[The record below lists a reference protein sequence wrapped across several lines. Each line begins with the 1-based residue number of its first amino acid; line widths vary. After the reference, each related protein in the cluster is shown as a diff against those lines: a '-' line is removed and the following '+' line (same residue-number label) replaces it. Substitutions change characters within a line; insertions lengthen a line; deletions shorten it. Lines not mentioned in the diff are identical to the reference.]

1 MLRGCFHPGWRS
13 PFVKVTAKQHW
24 CVVRAAALHS
34 VKTKRQAS
42 SAQVKSR
49 ANLRMKWADWR
60 PLLLV
65 LRARVMRP
73 VLLRAKALLVPQDWQ
88 LRLEPDSPLRVRAR
102 RCS

>member
-49 ANLRMKWADWR
+49 AICRVLLRANLHLKAADWR
-60 PLLLV
+60 PSLLV
-65 LRARVMRP
+65 LQAI
-73 VLLRAKALLVPQDWQ
+73 VLQATLVSKAK
-88 LRLEPDSPLRVRAR
+88 
-102 RCS
+102 